1 MTALRQSADLALL
14 ARERRVPGLAV
25 LLDDARLAAV
35 NGEPTR
41 VERLRYKPGAGV
53 VAALRTELGERR
65 YLAAYADPAKAGKDL
80 QSAARLGARL
90 APVEGVSGTVLGGLE
105 GDRPIARALVRLR
118 RRLPGV
124 DARAAV
130 LRHNPGR
137 RVVLRL
143 EDGRVLKLAARGHDR
158 VLVAIIGGDLAA
170 AGVPVV
176 AEEGVARVSEATLL
190 PWWGRGDLL
199 ARPEPTAA
207 RLAGEA
213 VAALHASSPPA
224 GAILLAERS
233 LRRDLARA
241 RDGVAAV
248 LPGLAA
254 DAGAIADAVLRGVER
269 SATPPMVSHGDLSP
283 DQVLVGDDG
292 VRLIDLDRVCL
303 ASPAADLGGFR
314 AAAMLGGLEPLADA
328 LLAGYA
334 EHRPLPTERELRL
347 HSAASLLGRAIEPF
361 RTRRDGW
368 EHAVAETL
376 RLAQA
381 VLP

>member
-1 MTALRQSADLALL
+1 MTAVLQRADVGLL

-25 LLDDARLAAV
+25 LLDADRLAAA

-53 VAALRTELGERR
+53 VAALRTERGERR
-65 YLAAYADPAKAGKDL
+65 FLAAYADPAKAGKDL
-80 QSAARLGARL
+80 QTAARLGARL
-90 APVEGVSGTVLGGLE
+90 APVDGAPGAVLGGLE

-137 RVVLRL
+137 RIVLRL

-158 VLVAIIGGDLAA
+158 VLVAVISGDLAA
-170 AGVPVV
+170 AGVPVI
-176 AEEGVARVSEATLL
+176 AEEGVARVAEATTL
-190 PWWGRGDLL
+190 PWWGRGDLH
-199 ARPEPTAA
+199 AHAEPTAS
-207 RLAGEA
+207 RLAGLA
-213 VAALHASSPPA
+213 VAALHRSSPPA

-233 LRRDLARA
+233 LRRDLSRA

-269 SATPPMVSHGDLSP
+269 SATPPTVSHGDLSP
-283 DQVLVGDDG
+283 DQVLLGDDG

-303 ASPAADLGGFR
+303 ASPAADLGSFR
-314 AAAMLGGLEPLADA
+314 AAALLAGAEPIAEA

-334 EHRPLPTERELRL
+334 EVGTVPAERELRL
-347 HSAASLLGRAIEPF
+347 HTAASLLTRAVEPF
-361 RTRRDGW
+361 RTRQDGW
-368 EHAVAETL
+368 DDAVAATL
-376 RLAQA
+376 RLARA